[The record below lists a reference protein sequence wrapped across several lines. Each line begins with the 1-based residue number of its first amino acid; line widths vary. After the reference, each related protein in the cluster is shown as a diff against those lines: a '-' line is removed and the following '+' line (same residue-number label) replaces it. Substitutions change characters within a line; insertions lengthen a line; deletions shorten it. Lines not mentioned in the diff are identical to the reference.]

1 MDKIGPRRMI
11 NSEKNGKVA
20 LFWDESYLWGLLAY
34 HTLRGLGVDFKLLT
48 GSEIRSGALNRFDAL
63 FVPGGWAGDKM
74 EALGTE
80 GAMRIRS
87 FVESGG
93 GYLGICGGAGLALTH
108 ESGLDLAPIGRLP
121 TRARV
126 PSFSGLIG
134 VEQAQPAHAMWEGI
148 AEGTPFHAWWPGQ
161 FSLGDDTAVQVLARY
176 REPVPGVSFVTDL
189 PVKPEVD
196 WPKWEASYGINL
208 DPARLRGEPAVIE
221 TSLGEGRVILSYLHF
236 DTEGDP
242 GGNNVLVNLITYLAG
257 GAKPA
262 PAADSRRTRPA
273 GGGSP
278 SPEPGARI
286 ACEIHETIA
295 ALIDFGRHNFLWRW
309 RTPWV
314 LQWRRGVRGIE
325 YSTLFALSAEICC
338 YAAAIGNSK
347 EDTSRLKRLRTMT
360 RSFAADARKLLMLER
375 FAMSRGPLSPLKI
388 SDPEI
393 KALRKELFSS
403 TRRCGGR
410 YREIVELMDRI
421 LLPLLKQDLTGKRR
435 LDGGVK

>member
-1 MDKIGPRRMI
+1 MI

-20 LFWDESYLWGLLAY
+20 FFWDESYLWSLLAY
-34 HTLRGLGVDFKLLT
+34 HTFRGLSVDFELLT

-80 GAMRIRS
+80 GAARIRS

-108 ESGLDLAPIGRLP
+108 ESGLGLAPIGRLP
-121 TRARV
+121 TRVRV

-134 VEQAQPAHAMWEGI
+134 VEQTQPAHAMWEGI
-148 AEGTPFHAWWPGQ
+148 VEGTPFHAWWPGQ
-161 FSLGDDTAVQVLARY
+161 FSLVDDTAVQVLARY
-176 REPVPGVSFVTDL
+176 REPVPGMSYVTDL
-189 PVKPEVD
+189 PVEPEVD

-208 DPARLRGEPAVIE
+208 DPARLGGEPGVIE
-221 TSLGEGRVILSYLHF
+221 TRFGEGRVILSYLHF
-236 DTEGDP
+236 DTEGDA
-242 GGNNVLVNLITYLAG
+242 GGNNVLANLLTYLAG
-257 GAKPA
+257 GEKPE
-262 PAADSRRTRPA
+262 PAAAVLHHTHRA
-273 GGGSP
+273 GEGSP
-278 SPEPGARI
+278 SPEPGSRI
-286 ACEIHETIA
+286 ACEVHETIS

-325 YSTLFALSAEICC
+325 YSTLFVLSSEICDH
-338 YAAAIGNSK
+338 AAVIGESK
-347 EDTSRLKRLRTMT
+347 EDTSRLKRLRIIT
-360 RSFAADARKLLMLER
+360 RSFATDARRLLMLER

-410 YREIVELMDRI
+410 YREIVELMDRV
-421 LLPLLKQDLTGKRR
+421 LLPMLKKE
-435 LDGGVK
+435 